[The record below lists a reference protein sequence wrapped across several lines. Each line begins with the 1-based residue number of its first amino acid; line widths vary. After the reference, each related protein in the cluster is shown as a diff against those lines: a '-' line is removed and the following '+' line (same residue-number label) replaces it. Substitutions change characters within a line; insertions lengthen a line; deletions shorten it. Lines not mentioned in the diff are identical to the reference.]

1 MSDPDLNLCLN
12 RRVSPALYS
21 QFIRAL
27 APVLMALLALG
38 SGPATSADALTG
50 AQVQSFLASLN
61 AAQALEPELEAIQD
75 EMEAST
81 MEGDTAAPDL
91 ARIFSETVRSMEGQP
106 VYDRLEN
113 IVQEHGFN
121 DLQQWSQTGD
131 RIFRAWM
138 AIEMQEQNPQAQREI
153 AEAMA
158 EIENSPHMTDT
169 QKAQMRAMM
178 EGAMGAMESAKN
190 APPADV
196 EAIRPHLDELRAF
209 SEAE

>member
-1 MSDPDLNLCLN
+1 MPDPHPNPTTWFARFLL
-12 RRVSPALYS
+12 P
-21 QFIRAL
+21 IL
-27 APVLMALLALG
+27 AIILALG
-38 SGPATSADALTG
+38 SLPASAEALTESRI
-50 AQVQSFLASLN
+50 QSFIASLT
-61 AAQALEPELEAIQD
+61 AAEALEPELEALTD
-75 EMEAST
+75 EMEADK
-81 MEGDTAAPDL
+81 EAPD
-91 ARIFSETVRSMEGQP
+91 FSRLFSDIVQQMKGRP
-106 VYDRLEN
+106 VYSRLED
-113 IVQEHGFN
+113 IAQDHGFSN
-121 DLQQWSQTGD
+121 MEEWSTTGD

-138 AIEMQEQNPQAQREI
+138 AIELQEQNPQAQREI

-158 EIENSPHMTDT
+158 EIENSPHMTET